1 MPKTDQQ
8 LRAEIAHNRKLLRER
23 KRQALG
29 LSSMK
34 KRSYTKNGHEYLQTG
49 FEKMDRRMEIFHAAG
64 GEVEWFDKGD
74 PTTIE
79 EIRPA
84 YCQGCVEPHL
94 VGWND
99 GEWHH
104 NCELRKKCDSVA
116 CALYV
121 CHKFHVAFHNRIIK
135 FTQREAKL

>member
-1 MPKTDQQ
+1 MKTDRQ
-8 LRAEIAHNRKLLRER
+8 LREEIAHNRKLLRER

-29 LSSMK
+29 LPSMK
-34 KRSYTKNGHEYLQTG
+34 KRNYTKNGHEYLATG
-49 FEKMDRRMEIFHAAG
+49 REKILRRIEIFEAAG
-64 GEVEWFDKGD
+64 GAVVWYDQED
-74 PTTIE
+74 PETIE
-79 EIRPA
+79 EICPA
-84 YCQGCVEPHL
+84 RCQGCTETHV
-94 VGWND
+94 VGWED

-135 FTQREAKL
+135 FTQREKA